1 MTAPFGKHRLRL
13 LLAALFLAV
22 LAALTLQSALS
33 LAAALQRT
41 VTYRYFDEALT
52 SLPNVLQSVTWLTPT
67 RPLDLEVSDNDQ
79 VVFGIRLTEAWAAHA
94 NALASG
100 DAAYLPD
107 HFSGVALKR
116 AQLSVAETGARMVVL
131 HQDVRPTFHHLDGS
145 LLQVETTALTARFMV
160 KDDDLTGYR
169 LTRDS
174 TVTTLINETT
184 GWRIFSHEREGAE
197 DVVPA
202 LAVYP
207 RNARLAGINYYPA
220 ATPWSRFWP
229 EFDRTVVAADM
240 ALIRGLGANAV
251 RIFLQRNVFLDPAV
265 AKGNLDNLTILL
277 NEANLAGL
285 KVVPTLF
292 DMRSGYEPGLW
303 ANDYCWLKAV
313 LPVLLAAPNI
323 AYVDLKNEPDLDF
336 ARHGRSNV
344 EAWLLTMSA
353 AIRQLAPAMPL
364 TIGWSNAET
373 APIMSDLV
381 DLVTYHDY
389 KSVDTAAARLADL
402 RRKIGDKPVH
412 VTEIGAS
419 SWSMAFGLFPH
430 SKQSQESDLSARTDA
445 LADAEGLF
453 LWTLHDFPDPD
464 AVAIGASPWRRGLQS
479 HFGIVAADGAEKP
492 AASIVRAAFSIIL
505 RGTAP

>member
-1 MTAPFGKHRLRL
+1 MTMPFGARLLRL
-13 LLAALFLAV
+13 LLTALFLGV
-22 LAALTLQSALS
+22 LAALTFQAARS
-33 LAAALQRT
+33 LAAALERT
-41 VTYRYFDEALT
+41 VSYRYFDEAVT
-52 SLPNVLQSVTWLTPT
+52 SLPNVFQSVAWLTPT
-67 RPLDLEVSDNDQ
+67 QPLDREVSDSDQ
-79 VVFGIRLTEAWAAHA
+79 LVVGMRITEAWAAHA

-100 DAAYLPD
+100 NVAYLPD

-116 AQLSVAETGARMVVL
+116 ARLSVAETGARMVVL
-131 HQDVRPTFHHLDGS
+131 HQDLRPTFHQIDGS

-160 KDDDLTGYR
+160 KDGDLTGYR
-169 LTRDS
+169 LTRDA
-174 TVTTLINETT
+174 TVTTLINEAT

-202 LAVYP
+202 QAVYP
-207 RNARLAGINYYPA
+207 SDARLAGINYYPA

-251 RIFLQRNVFLDPAV
+251 RIFLQRKAFLDPAV
-265 AKGNLDNLTILL
+265 AEGNLEDLTILL

-303 ANDYCWLKAV
+303 ADDYRWLQTV
-313 LPVLLAAPNI
+313 LPVLQAAPNI

-336 ARHGRSNV
+336 AGHGRGNV
-344 EAWLLTMSA
+344 KAWLLTMSA
-353 AIRQLAPAMPL
+353 AIRQLAPGMPL

-389 KSVDTAAARLADL
+389 KPVDTAAARLADL
-402 RRKIGDKPVH
+402 RRKISAKPVH

-430 SKQSQESDLSARTDA
+430 SRQSQKFDLSARTDA

-464 AVAIGASPWRRGLQS
+464 AAAIGRSPWRRGLQS
-479 HFGIVAADGAEKP
+479 NFGLVAADGEEKP
-492 AASIVRAAFSIIL
+492 AASIVRAAFSRIL
-505 RGTAP
+505 SGTVP